1 MCSTDYFVLR
11 PRNDGS
17 VLSLRTKCGNLFIRS
32 CMCSTDYFVLRP
44 RNDGSVLSLRTKC
57 GNLFIRSC
65 MCSTDY
71 FVLRPRND
79 GSVLLRLGSI
89 SNSRSLHH
97 CLALLRQCAVCY
109 MVLSTARVYHF
120 LCQVNINFTCVR
132 ISPYFCFYAAF
143 MALHSFL
150 CKRARP

>member
-1 MCSTDYFVLR
+1 MTGVYCHCERSAAICLKGVVCVQQITSSFVLVMT
-11 PRNDGS
+11 G
-17 VLSLRTKCGNLFIRS
+17 VC
-32 CMCSTDYFVLRP
+32 
-44 RNDGSVLSLRTKC
+44 
-57 GNLFIRSC
+57 
-65 MCSTDY
+65 Y

>member
-1 MCSTDYFVLR
+1 MTGVYCHCERSAAICSKGVVCVQQITSSCVLVMT
-11 PRNDGS
+11 G
-17 VLSLRTKCGNLFIRS
+17 VC
-32 CMCSTDYFVLRP
+32 
-44 RNDGSVLSLRTKC
+44 
-57 GNLFIRSC
+57 
-65 MCSTDY
+65 Y